1 MGLDDRFGSDFLGL
15 AEASPSLLQVAPR
28 IVSKLIGQGDVHLP
42 TDVLRQH
49 VLGQGLFGSEGR
61 GMTGQLWEPAEAKE
75 LSLSFARE
83 LREQL
88 LQGVLVQR
96 LVTAQPLFLLLNTD
110 VWDAGC
116 TEVFA
121 RSLTTPEV
129 LDRFVTSSF
138 WGSTTLSNGAI
149 DKLVGLGKFRS
160 LVDHRMQMPSFD
172 QLPALAKDAYRK
184 VARSVPVVGNNP
196 DDSRRS
202 E

>member
-28 IVSKLIGQGDVHLP
+28 IVSKLIGQV
-42 TDVLRQH
+42 
-49 VLGQGLFGSEGR
+49 
-61 GMTGQLWEPAEAKE
+61 
-75 LSLSFARE
+75 
-83 LREQL
+83 